1 MKSLDEYFWNTSLY
15 KNLTDINVRLDLLEH
30 ELNQTFLIIMAIIM
44 MFMQAGFAMI
54 ETSCARCK
62 NAGNALL
69 KNVLDTSVSVIAYWT
84 IGFPLAFG
92 HGNSFIGWH
101 AYWASSDIE
110 GDYMAFFFFQFV
122 FAATAAT
129 LVSGALSERCDFIAY
144 FIYSFFITAII
155 YPIITHWAWASE
167 GWLKVGVMYEINGE
181 QQRVGF
187 HDFSGSGAVHLVGG
201 TAALVGAIILGPRI
215 DRWHPETGADMNLK
229 GHSVPFAA
237 LGALLLLPG
246 FLAFNGGSQLTI
258 TNPGDNVII
267 ALAITNT
274 IIAGS
279 MSAFSALVVRRLVGR
294 NWSVL
299 YTVNG
304 CVSGMVA
311 VCGGCDVYRPWGAC
325 VVGLIAGVCYNFTSW
340 WVAKL
345 KIDDPV
351 DAVGVHFSG
360 GITGCIAVAFLSYP
374 DGILMAWDKKSGL
387 MLAWQLVGICAVILW
402 SGTLSAILFGA
413 MKGLG
418 IFRLSEEIER
428 KGLDLP
434 IHGEHA
440 YPPEAYDDLV
450 TLDRMLKALES
461 GMISTGQLGNMV
473 KEGKDFNMY
482 NIPEMKMT
490 NFLANRKRS
499 RGLSITPS
507 EMEIVVKNK
516 DGLSRARRPS
526 YAPSE
531 MEIVVKPSSEMHAR
545 VNEAFDE
552 ESESRHEENINS
564 LSRRKGQ

>member
-1 MKSLDEYFWNTSLY
+1 MRDWEEVLNASLY
-15 KNLTDINVRLDLLEH
+15 RNVTDIHTRIDEIEH
-30 ELNQTFLIIMAIIM
+30 ELNQSFLIIMGVLM
-44 MFMQAGFAMI
+44 MFMQAGFALI

-62 NAGNALL
+62 NAGNAML

-84 IGFPLAFG
+84 IGFALAFG
-92 HGNSFIGWH
+92 KGNSFIGWH

-110 GDYMAFFFFQFV
+110 GDYLAFFFFEFV
-122 FAATAAT
+122 FAATDAT
-129 LVSGALSERCDFIAY
+129 IVSGAVSERCDFLAY
-144 FIYSFFITAII
+144 FIYSFFITAFI
-155 YPIITHWAWASE
+155 YPIVTHWAWASE
-167 GWLKVGVMYEINGE
+167 GWLKVGVMYDINGIQE
-181 QQRVGF
+181 AIGF

-201 TAALVGAIILGPRI
+201 TAALVGAFILGPRI
-215 DRWHPETGADMNLK
+215 DRFHPETGADMNLK

-237 LGALLLLPG
+237 LGALLLIPG
-246 FLAFNGGSQLTI
+246 FLAFNGGSQLTM

-279 MSAFSALVVRRLVGR
+279 MSAFSALLVRRLVGR

-304 CVSGMVA
+304 MVSGMVA

-325 VVGLIAGVCYNFTSW
+325 VVGLVAGACYNFTSW
-340 WVAKL
+340 WVTKL

-360 GITGCIAVAFLSYP
+360 GIVGCLAVAFLSYP
-374 DGILMAWDKKSGL
+374 NGILMAWDKRSGL
-387 MLAWQLVGICAVILW
+387 MLAWQIVGVLAIILW
-402 SGTLSAILFGA
+402 VGVLSAVMFGA

-450 TLDRMLKALES
+450 TLDRMLKALEA
-461 GMISTGQLGNMV
+461 GQLTTTQLGNMV
-473 KEGKDFNMY
+473 KDGKDFNMY
-482 NIPEMKMT
+482 DIPEIKLT
-490 NFLANRKRS
+490 NFMAGRKRS

-516 DGLSRARRPS
+516 DGLSRTRRPS

-531 MEIVVKPSSEMHAR
+531 MEIVVRPSLEMHGR

-552 ESESRHEENINS
+552 ESERRLEGDVNNY
-564 LSRRKGQ
+564 SRRKGQ